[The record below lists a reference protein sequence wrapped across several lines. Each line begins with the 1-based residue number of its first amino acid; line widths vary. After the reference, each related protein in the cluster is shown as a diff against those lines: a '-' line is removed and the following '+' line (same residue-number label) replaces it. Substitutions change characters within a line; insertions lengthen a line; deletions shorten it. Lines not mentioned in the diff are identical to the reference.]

1 MIKDVIKR
9 VKDMMEFNNK
19 IKFNN
24 EIIKNAIMDA
34 LDKMERGLEIDEV
47 YRNELIN
54 LLLKCDR
61 DFGIKKGNR
70 KCTEE
75 ELQYSVY
82 GLIFEN
88 YKSYIG
94 QTKNIEERWRYNG
107 KQYKGQV
114 VYNAIEYYGWDNTSH
129 IVICNGLTQKE
140 ANDMEVALIS
150 ILKSTN
156 RNEFGYNVSNG
167 GDGVGQHSEE
177 TIEKIRKA
185 NTGKHRSEETIEK
198 IRKANTGKRRS
209 EESKEKMREAK
220 KGKYEGKNNPFYNK
234 HHSEESKE
242 KMREAKKGKYPSE
255 ETIEKIRK
263 AMKGKFVG
271 GNSTSAKAVFC
282 NEMIFLTMKEFA
294 KFCNISTNTVSD
306 WLNEKITNSK
316 KLSKLLELGL
326 RYATEEDINTY
337 PLYIEKSENEINE
350 IIEAMKG
357 KNNNGSKKEV
367 FFNGMIFESVTQFAK
382 FCNVSCATMSNWLN
396 GNYKTPSKK
405 LSKLLKVGLRYA
417 TEEDINTYPLYIE
430 EEQNQQNQ

>member
-34 LDKMERGLEIDEV
+34 LDKMERGIEIDEV

-185 NTGKHRSEETIEK
+185 NTGK
-198 IRKANTGKRRS
+198 RR
-209 EESKEKMREAK
+209 
-220 KGKYEGKNNPFYNK
+220 
-234 HHSEESKE
+234 SEESKE